1 MMKNI
6 RIGEMLK
13 EYGYI
18 TNEQLEYAV
27 GIRKAGASEK
37 RLAEILIELNYITG
51 HQYLKTLGRGLGLE
65 LVDLDIYHIQEMAVE
80 KIPKTLALKYNV
92 IAIDMDGSQLTIAT
106 NDPMNLYAIEDV
118 RLITNMQVK
127 VVLADRPAIER
138 AIEIYYAE
146 VDVRMAAATASQAVL
161 MSGAFLD
168 NMMAG
173 GEDEQAPIVRLLDS
187 LLIRGYNTNVSDIH
201 IEPYE
206 KETVVRMRTD
216 GMLLPYMTLS
226 PALHQGL
233 VARTKILA
241 QMDIAEKRKPQDG
254 HFKTCLDGI
263 EINIRVSFVPTIYGE
278 KGVLRFLTTNTPI
291 DHIGTFGMSEENYR
305 KILAILKNPHGIIY
319 LTGPT
324 GSGKTTTL
332 YSILQYMSN
341 KPVNIST
348 IEDPVEKNI
357 PKINQIQ
364 VNELAGVTFDSG
376 LRALLRQDPD
386 IIMVGETRDYE
397 TASISARAA
406 ITGHLV
412 FSTLHT
418 NDAVSSAIR
427 LQDMGLPAYMVAG
440 SVVGIVAQRLVRKVC
455 LHCGEEHEAS
465 EKEKRILFG
474 GKADGRIVRIRRGR
488 GCHICSETGYKGRVA
503 VHEVLAVDAGI
514 RRMISDGSSVDELR
528 AYAVETLHMTLLR
541 DEVRKL
547 VLEGITTV
555 EEMEKITYSLD

>member
-1 MMKNI
+1 MKNI
-6 RIGEMLK
+6 RIGEMLR

-18 TNEQLEYAV
+18 TEEQLKWALS
-27 GIRKAGASEK
+27 RQKAGDSNK
-37 RLAEILIELNYITG
+37 RLEDILIELNYITSEQ
-51 HQYLKTLGRGLGLE
+51 HLEALGRGLELE
-65 LVDLDIYHIQEMAVE
+65 IVDLDIYHIQENAVE
-80 KIPKTLALKYNV
+80 KIPKTLSQKYNM
-92 IAIDMDGSQLTIAT
+92 IAIDTDGTRLTVAT
-106 NDPMNLYAIEDV
+106 SDPMNLYAIEDV
-118 RLITNMQVK
+118 RLVTNMQISL
-127 VVLADRPAIER
+127 VLADSGAITR

-146 VDVRMAAATASQAVL
+146 VDVRIAAATASQAVL
-161 MSGAFLD
+161 MSGALLD
-168 NMMAG
+168 GLMSG
-173 GEDEQAPIVRLLDS
+173 RDEDQAPIVRLLDS
-187 LLIRGYNTNVSDIH
+187 LLIKGYNTNVSDIH

-254 HFKTCLDGI
+254 HFKINLDGI
-263 EINIRVSFVPTIYGE
+263 DINIRVSFVPTVYGE
-278 KGVLRFLTTNTPI
+278 KGVLRFLNTNTPM
-291 DHIGTFGMSEENYR
+291 DHIGTFGMTQENYE
-305 KILAILKNPHGIIY
+305 KIMAILKNPHGIIY

-348 IEDPVEKNI
+348 IEDPVEQNI

-364 VNELAGVTFDSG
+364 VNELAGVTFESG

-418 NDAVSSAIR
+418 NDAVSSVIR
-427 LQDMGLPAYMVAG
+427 LQDMGLPGYMVAS
-440 SVVGIVAQRLVRKVC
+440 SVVGIVAQRLVRKIC
-455 LHCGEEHEAS
+455 PCCGEAYEAD

-474 GKADGRIVRIRRGR
+474 SGPQEKLVLTRRGR
-488 GCHICSETGYKGRVA
+488 GCHVCGETGYKGRIA
-503 VHEVLAVDAGI
+503 IHEVLAVDPGI
-514 RRMISDGSSVDELR
+514 RKRIAEGVALDELKD
-528 AYAVETLHMTLLR
+528 YAVQKLHMSALR
-541 DEVRKL
+541 DEARKL

-555 EEMEKITYSLD
+555 EEMEKITYNLD